1 MNKKLIKPFVS
12 LWGLMLAVITLSSC
26 AIANKVIVRDYDE
39 KMELVKI
46 NFPEIYDLYVD
57 GKVIIDKV
65 YTYDDKKTGTP
76 RVNVSYHY
84 R

>member
-1 MNKKLIKPFVS
+1 M
-12 LWGLMLAVITLSSC
+12 MLVVITLSSC
-26 AIANKVIVRDYDE
+26 AIANKVIVRDYGE